1 MRQYVSRGK
10 DYTRATHPLDKHFL
24 IMMHITKKDLP
35 DLWCMVLAKLGG
47 RARRI
52 EISDWIEE
60 RKKLELIT
68 FSKDINSMWSYYLGT
83 AGKTPL
89 QNEGVIK
96 SEKIGSKY
104 YWSFVG

>member
-1 MRQYVSRGK
+1 
-10 DYTRATHPLDKHFL
+10 
-24 IMMHITKKDLP
+24 MMHITKKDLP
-35 DLWCMVLAKLGG
+35 NLWCMVLAKLGG

-60 RKKLELIT
+60 RKELGLIT

-83 AGKTPL
+83 ARKTPL

>member
-1 MRQYVSRGK
+1 
-10 DYTRATHPLDKHFL
+10 
-24 IMMHITKKDLP
+24 
-35 DLWCMVLAKLGG
+35 
-47 RARRI
+47 
-52 EISDWIEE
+52 
-60 RKKLELIT
+60 
-68 FSKDINSMWSYYLGT
+68 MWSYYLGT